1 MKSEKQNQ
9 PDYTLIAVVFV
20 IIIFGLIMLS
30 SASSVIAYQNY
41 HNSNYLWKHQLFNGV
56 FLGLL
61 AMFITSK
68 IAYINWQKLAIP
80 MLAATILTLFLVLVS
95 GAGISSGGATRW
107 IDLGFFSFQPS
118 ELAKLT
124 FIIYLATWFSKKG
137 KVMNDFAY
145 GFIPFLVLLGII
157 TLLIMMQPDL
167 GTMTVI
173 ALVSILVFFIAGGS
187 IKNILMIIAGGA
199 TLFALLIKI
208 APYRA
213 ARLSVFLNPELD
225 PLGIGYHINQALLA
239 IGSGGILGLGLGRSR
254 QKYNYLPEA
263 TTDSIFAII
272 AEELGL
278 IISVLLIVLFIVL
291 MIRGFKIA
299 RNAPDQFGK
308 LLAAGIT
315 CWFTV
320 QAVINIGAMVSLLPL
335 TGIPLP
341 FVSYGSS
348 AIVISMAAVGI
359 LINISKYSSAGSV
372 DLPRNRR

>member
-1 MKSEKQNQ
+1 
-9 PDYTLIAVVFV
+9 
-20 IIIFGLIMLS
+20 
-30 SASSVIAYQNY
+30 
-41 HNSNYLWKHQLFNGV
+41 
-56 FLGLL
+56 
-61 AMFITSK
+61 MFITSK

>member
-1 MKSEKQNQ
+1 MKLEQHSQT
-9 PDYTLIAVVFV
+9 DYVLIAIVF
-20 IIIFGLIMLS
+20 IIIFFGLIMLS

-41 HNSNYLWKHQLFNGV
+41 QDSNYLWKHQLFNGV
-56 FLGLL
+56 LLGLL
-61 AMFITSK
+61 FMFIASK
-68 IAYINWQKLAIP
+68 IHYLKWQKFAIP
-80 MLAATILTLFLVLVS
+80 MLAITILALFLVLAS

-107 IDLGFFSFQPS
+107 INLGFFSFQPS

-137 KVMNDFAY
+137 KLMNDFAY
-145 GFIPFLVLLGII
+145 GFVPFLVLLGII
-157 TLLIMMQPDL
+157 TILIMMQPDL

-173 ALVSILVFFIAGGS
+173 ALVSVAVFFIAGGS
-187 IKNILMIIAGGA
+187 IKNILLIVTGGIS
-199 TLFALLIKI
+199 LFAILIKI

-225 PLGIGYHINQALLA
+225 PQGIGYHINQALLA
-239 IGSGGILGLGLGRSR
+239 IGSGGLLGLGLGRSR

-278 IISVLLIVLFIVL
+278 IISVLLIALFAIL

-315 CWFTV
+315 CWFTI

-348 AIVISMAAVGI
+348 AIVISMAAIGI
-359 LINISKYSSAGSV
+359 LINISKYSTQTSRQTTRSH
-372 DLPRNRR
+372 R

>member
-1 MKSEKQNQ
+1 MKSAKNNQ
-9 PDYTLIAVVFV
+9 PDYTLIAVVLV

-41 HNSNYLWKHQLFNGV
+41 HDSNYLWKHQLFNGV
-56 FLGLL
+56 LLGLA
-61 AMFITSK
+61 AMFIVSK
-68 IAYINWQKLAIP
+68 IQYLNWQKFAIP
-80 MLAATILTLFLVLVS
+80 MLALTIFTLFMVLVS
-95 GAGISSGGATRW
+95 SAGISSGGATRW

-145 GFIPFLVLLGII
+145 GFVPFLVLLGIV

-173 ALVSILVFFIAGGS
+173 ALVSVAVFFIAGGS
-187 IKNILMIIAGGA
+187 IKNISLIIVGGVS
-199 TLFALLIKI
+199 LFAILIQI

-239 IGSGGILGLGLGRSR
+239 IGSGGILGLGLGMSR
-254 QKYNYLPEA
+254 QKYNFLPEA

-278 IISVLLIVLFIVL
+278 IISVLLIVLFVIL
-291 MIRGFKIA
+291 MIRGFRIA

-315 CWFTV
+315 CWFTIQV
-320 QAVINIGAMVSLLPL
+320 IINIGAMVSILPL

-348 AIVISMAAVGI
+348 AIVISMIAVGI
-359 LINISKYSSAGSV
+359 LINISKHSALTSAV
-372 DLPRNRR
+372 NTRSRR

>member
-1 MKSEKQNQ
+1 MKSEKKNQ
-9 PDYTLIAVVFV
+9 VDYTLIAIVFV

-41 HNSNYLWKHQLFNGV
+41 HDSNYLWKHQLFNGV
-56 FLGLL
+56 FLGLV

-68 IAYINWQKLAIP
+68 INYINWQKLAIP
-80 MLAATILTLFLVLVS
+80 MLGVTIFALFLVLVS
-95 GAGISSGGATRW
+95 SAGISSGGATRW
-107 IDLGFFSFQPS
+107 IDFGFFSFQPS

-137 KVMNDFAY
+137 KIMNDFAY
-145 GFIPFLVLLGII
+145 GLVPFLVLLGVI

-173 ALVSILVFFIAGGS
+173 ALVSVSVFFIAGGS
-187 IKNILMIIAGGA
+187 IKNLLLIIIGGA
-199 TLFALLIKI
+199 TLFGILIKI

-263 TTDSIFAII
+263 TTDSIFAIV

-278 IISVLLIVLFIVL
+278 IISIVLIGLFIVL

-299 RNAPDQFGK
+299 KQAPDQFGK

-315 CWFTV
+315 CWFTIQV
-320 QAVINIGAMVSLLPL
+320 VINIGAMVSLLPL

-348 AIVISMAAVGI
+348 AIVIAMAAVGI
-359 LINISKYSSAGSV
+359 LINISKFSSKE
-372 DLPRNRR
+372 LPVARRRHR